1 MVRFGDSDAFIINDL
16 DLKTK
21 IIDYI
26 FSIIDLSKYRY
37 NMLENQ
43 QQLNFLK
50 INEHYV
56 SPNFKGFNY
65 FLMFYKF
72 NNISYCVA
80 IDKKNLSYHKN
91 TTDIKKIYMYKIK
104 VMASQSVFRGTLLDA
119 KLIKNIM
126 LVKDCYNLMGNNI
139 TEMEMNEKMI
149 YIDTVIENQFQKDY

>member
-56 SPNFKGFNY
+56 WGATAMMMSELKEVLKNSFKTKCLILQFS
-65 FLMFYKF
+65 
-72 NNISYCVA
+72 NNNV
-80 IDKKNLSYHKN
+80 
-91 TTDIKKIYMYKIK
+91 
-104 VMASQSVFRGTLLDA
+104 
-119 KLIKNIM
+119 NIFIIII
-126 LVKDCYNLMGNNI
+126 NI
-139 TEMEMNEKMI
+139 LNI
-149 YIDTVIENQFQKDY
+149 

>member
-72 NNISYCVA
+72 NNISYCIA
-80 IDKKNLSYHKN
+80 IDKKNLSYHKS
-91 TTDIKKIYMYKIK
+91 TTDVKKIYMYKIK
-104 VMASQSVFRGTLLDA
+104 LMASQAVFRGTLLDA
-119 KLIKNIM
+119 KMIKNIP
-126 LVKDCYNLMGNNI
+126 I
-139 TEMEMNEKMI
+139 PI
-149 YIDTVIENQFQKDY
+149 AIAF